1 MEGAMARKAKILIVE
16 DDPDMTMGLSDNLV
30 FEGYEVL
37 SAPTGEKGLELA
49 KEAKPDCILLD
60 IMLPGIDGYETC
72 ARLRRSGIRCP
83 IIMLTGRAEERR
95 VDHVAF
101 RRAIRELARG
111 NRKPLEL
118 YLKRG
123 GKIPKAVEG

>member
-1 MEGAMARKAKILIVE
+1 MK
-16 DDPDMTMGLSDNLV
+16 
-30 FEGYEVL
+30 
-37 SAPTGEKGLELA
+37 EKTLE
-49 KEAKPDCILLD
+49 ERI
-60 IMLPGIDGYETC
+60 
-72 ARLRRSGIRCP
+72 ARLEARVAELHD
-83 IIMLTGRAEERR
+83 IIFTGRAEERR

-101 RRAIRELARG
+101 QRAIRELARG